1 MASNLRV
8 CLFDPRQLIGPRL
21 REPFQHVTWAK
32 VIGEYAVWDGLQE
45 CLCHGQPDAVVV
57 YIDDP
62 AGAVDLQ
69 CIRRIREVAPT
80 VAIVGVSAS
89 GDAQAIIAAMRAGCT
104 QFVRA
109 PIELSDL
116 TDALANLASNQRPT
130 GAESR
135 RLCVIGSS
143 GGAGATTVA
152 CNLAMELARLSE
164 QKCGLID
171 LDLEFGGLAC
181 ALDVTPKYSIADVCR
196 EGIDLDRTALET
208 ALVQLPQ
215 NIALLCRPDS
225 IEDARAVTAEGVE
238 RVFRLMSEMFPNVV
252 ADLSRTGAPIS
263 DACLLEVDRF
273 LLVTQLNIP
282 FLRNA
287 ERIFTHLTAH
297 RVPAGRIEL
306 VLNRANAQYERVT
319 VEEVEKH
326 FGRPV
331 FATIPSDY
339 RRIVASRDFGHPLTA
354 SAPNSPVRR
363 AFERLAK
370 LLMEGAPPA
379 ESGAASS
386 GLWGRL
392 LGKSH

>member
-1 MASNLRV
+1 MPSVLRV
-8 CLFDPRQLIGPRL
+8 CLFDPRQLIGPGL
-21 REPFQHVTWAK
+21 REPFEHIHWVK
-32 VIGEYAVWDGLQE
+32 VIGEYAAWEGMQD
-45 CLCHGQPDAVVV
+45 CLCHGTPDAAVV
-57 YIDDP
+57 YIDDQS
-62 AGAVDLQ
+62 GAVDLQ
-69 CIRRIREVAPT
+69 CIRRIREVAPG
-80 VAIVGVSAS
+80 VAIVGVSACR
-89 GDAQAIIAAMRAGCT
+89 DAQAIIGALRAGCS

-109 PIELSDL
+109 PIELADL
-116 TDALANLASNQRPT
+116 TEALTNLASSGRS
-130 GAESR
+130 GAPGSKR
-135 RLCVIGSS
+135 ICVIGSS

-164 QKCGLID
+164 AQCGLID

-196 EGIDLDRTALET
+196 DGIELDRTALET

-215 NIALLCRPDS
+215 QIALLCRPES
-225 IEDARAVTAEGVE
+225 IEDARTVTAEGVE

-252 ADLSRTGAPIS
+252 ADLSRAGAPIS
-263 DACLLEVDRF
+263 DTCLLEIDRF
-273 LLVTQLNIP
+273 LLVTQLTVP

-287 ERIFTHLTAH
+287 ERIFTHLTGH
-297 RVPAGRIEL
+297 RVPANRIEL

-326 FGRPV
+326 FGKPV

-370 LLMEGAPPA
+370 LIIENVPT
-379 ESGAASS
+379 ETSS
-386 GLWGRL
+386 AHGGGLWSRL
-392 LGKSH
+392 LGKGR